1 MVTSKG
7 QPLASL
13 FQSNFLQF
21 NSAGQQETPQQQSQ
35 IEVFVFP
42 LKFIHQGRHP
52 WVEKEVDRQSTEA
65 LNLVFRK
72 KEKNCLDR

>member
-13 FQSNFLQF
+13 FQSNLLQF

-35 IEVFVFP
+35 IEVLSSHLSLSTKEDTP
-42 LKFIHQGRHP
+42 ELKKR
-52 WVEKEVDRQSTEA
+52 
-65 LNLVFRK
+65 
-72 KEKNCLDR
+72 